1 MKANDNNRKKISNA
15 LKVVIASL
23 AALTIFITIVIEVIS

>member
-1 MKANDNNRKKISNA
+1 MKENDTNRNKISNA

-23 AALTIFITIVIEVIS
+23 TALIVFTTILIIYSN

>member
-1 MKANDNNRKKISNA
+1 MKANDNNRNKILNA

-23 AALTIFITIVIEVIS
+23 AVLTIFITIVIEVIS